1 MSYAITP
8 ENLKQLS
15 STTGPVFCT
24 QFIGGLGSERQYPT
38 QAVVDLRFPGPDRVP
53 AWRFDARTL
62 FSGEAGIMLGPVL
75 TGLATNRPTG
85 LHVTPPE
92 LQAKTVAFL
101 RADTLVSQLWPTAR
115 RWGLD
120 AAISSGAS
128 YYGIGSMWLLPYAV
142 RIKPDRPVRVP
153 VLSITT
159 NATGEIVVQVGLWGP
174 YGLVPLRGGADALT
188 SDRVAG
194 AAAKLCDLER
204 AYAALDPKGNNS
216 YWAQRLRKDRLTPVD
231 LLSGED
237 ALEWVLTR
245 EQCNDWPHHRTDT
258 AVRRILRLPRSL

>member
-8 ENLKQLS
+8 ENFKEFPS
-15 STTGPVFCT
+15 GFAPVFGV
-24 QFIGGLGSERQYPT
+24 QYIGASGRRQYLT
-38 QAVVDLRFPGPDRVP
+38 QAVTDLRFPGPDRVP
-53 AWRFDARTL
+53 AWRFDPSVL
-62 FSGEAGIMLGPVL
+62 LSGDAGLVCESILIGL
-75 TGLATNRPTG
+75 TAVRPTG
-85 LHVTPPE
+85 LQFMPPG
-92 LQAKTVAFL
+92 LQAKAAAFL
-101 RADTLVSQLWPTAR
+101 RADALVGQLWPTAR
-115 RWGLD
+115 RRNLG
-120 AAISSGAS
+120 AATNSGAN
-128 YYGIGSMWLLPYAV
+128 YYGVGSMWLLPYAV

-231 LLSGED
+231 LPGGCD
-237 ALEWVLTR
+237 TLEWVLTR

>member
-8 ENLKQLS
+8 ENFKEFPS
-15 STTGPVFCT
+15 GFAPVFDDYY
-24 QFIGGLGSERQYPT
+24 IGTGGKRQYLT
-38 QAVVDLRFPGPDRVP
+38 QAVADLRFPGPDRVP
-53 AWRFDARTL
+53 AWRFDPRAL
-62 FSGEAGIMLGPVL
+62 FSGDAGLVL
-75 TGLATNRPTG
+75 ESVLIGLTAVRPTG
-85 LHVTPPE
+85 LRIVPPG
-92 LQAKTVAFL
+92 LQAKTAVFL
-101 RADTLVSQLWPTAR
+101 RVDALVSQLWPTAR
-115 RWGLD
+115 RRNLG
-120 AAISSGAS
+120 AATNSGAN
-128 YYGIGSMWLLPYAV
+128 YYGVGSMWLLPYAV
-142 RIKPDRPVRVP
+142 RVKPDRPVRVP

-188 SDRVAG
+188 SERVAG
-194 AAAKLCDLER
+194 AAARLCDLER
-204 AYAALDPKGNNS
+204 AYAALDPKNTNS
-216 YWAQRLRKDRLTPVD
+216 YWAQRLRKDRLAPVD